1 MDTLKI
7 RHLVGAA
14 WEGDPTLERVNPAR
28 PDDVVTVSAVGDV
41 ETVDRALE
49 AAAGAQ
55 QAWRAM
61 PPPAR
66 GEILLRAAD
75 LLERR
80 TEEVATDLTREEGK
94 TITES
99 TGEVR
104 RAVAVLRFFGG
115 EGWRIGGNTYPASS
129 GDGLIYTRREPVGIV
144 AAITPWNFPI
154 AIPTWKIAPALVA
167 GNSVILKPAQ
177 ITPGSAWHLT
187 NALVEA
193 GIPPGV
199 LSLVNGPG
207 SVIGS
212 ALIDDP
218 RVAAVSFTGS
228 AVVGKA
234 IYQRLASR
242 RARAQLEMGG
252 KNALVVLDDAD
263 PATAARIAAT
273 GGFGLTGQ
281 ACTATSRVI
290 CTPGVKSAFLDA
302 FIEEAGRY
310 QPDDGLNPGTLM
322 GPVVSAEQ
330 ASSNRTFVD
339 VARATGSTPIVG
351 SGDDS
356 GLFQQPVIVA
366 DVGVDDRIA
375 QEEVF
380 GPVVAVIEAADLD
393 EALAFTDATSYGLS
407 AGIVTNDLR
416 AAQRFANEVQAGVVK
431 VNEATSGVALN
442 VPFGGVK
449 DSSTNTFREQGSGAI
464 DFFTWSKSIY
474 LTPPSWS

>member
-1 MDTLKI
+1 VDTLEI
-7 RHLVGAA
+7 RHLVGTT
-14 WEGDPTLERVNPAR
+14 WEGDPALERINPAR
-28 PDDVVTVSAVGDV
+28 PDDVVTISAVGDAK
-41 ETVDRALE
+41 TVDRALD
-49 AAAGAQ
+49 AADAAWQ
-55 QAWRAM
+55 EWRAT
-61 PPPAR
+61 PAPVR

-80 TEEVATDLTREEGK
+80 SDEVAVDLTREEGK
-94 TITES
+94 TLSEA

-104 RAVAVLRFFGG
+104 RAIAVLRFFGG
-115 EGWRIGGNTYPASS
+115 EGWRIGGSTYPSS
-129 GDGLIYTRREPVGIV
+129 VGDGLIYTRREPVGIV

-154 AIPTWKIAPALVA
+154 AIPAWKIAPALVA
-167 GNSVILKPAQ
+167 GNAVVLKPAQ
-177 ITPGSAWHLT
+177 ITAGSAWHLVSS
-187 NALVEA
+187 LLEA

-207 SVIGS
+207 SVVGN
-212 ALIDDP
+212 ALVGDP
-218 RVAAVSFTGS
+218 RVAAVTFTGS
-228 AVVGKA
+228 VAVGKA
-234 IYQRLASR
+234 IFGRLAAR
-242 RARAQLEMGG
+242 RARTQLEMGG

-263 PATAARIAAT
+263 PATAARIAAI

-290 CTPGVKSAFLDA
+290 CTPKVKPAFLEA
-302 FIEEAGRY
+302 FVEETGRY
-310 QPDDGLNPGTLM
+310 QPGDGLNAGVLM
-322 GPVVSAEQ
+322 GPVVSQDQ
-330 ASSNRTFVD
+330 ASSNRSYVEA
-339 VARATGSTPIVG
+339 ARAVGSTPITR
-351 SGDDS
+351 GDIES
-356 GLFQQPVIVA
+356 GLFQPPVIVT

-393 EALAFTDATSYGLS
+393 EALAFTDATSYGLA

-464 DFFTWSKSIY
+464 DFFTWSKSVY